1 MMGFDKI
8 LKSEKRLCVCC
19 MEEHEVKTVLVTEK
33 ATFKNVKVEYQAI
46 YQYCENADTLYEN
59 EEQMTENYFRRK
71 VAYEETGRK

>member
-8 LKSEKRLCVCC
+8 LKIEKRLCPCC

-33 ATFKNVKVEYQAI
+33 TIFKNVKVKYQAI

-59 EEQMTENYFRRK
+59 EEQMIENYLCIKSTYKEIKRK
-71 VAYEETGRK
+71 